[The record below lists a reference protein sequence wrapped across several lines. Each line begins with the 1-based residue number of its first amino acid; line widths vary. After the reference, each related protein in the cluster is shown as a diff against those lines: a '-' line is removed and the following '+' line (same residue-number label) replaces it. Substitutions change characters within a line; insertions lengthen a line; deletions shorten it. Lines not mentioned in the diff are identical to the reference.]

1 MCISSANPLIFKS
14 TIEEQNRIMYR
25 DPRTDVATMVG
36 ATIIAV
42 DKRTTLASEGR
53 SARTEGGQR
62 AARRASIA
70 RAAGWA
76 RRARPRAWAPR
87 APAWRARR
95 AAPSAA
101 ARCAREVATGAPCAR
116 APPSPLGG
124 TAIGRWLTLAPTELS
139 KGAGNTLA

>member
-1 MCISSANPLIFKS
+1 MQNIQTNMTGIQKKYKEFFIFCMCISSANPLIFKS

-76 RRARPRAWAPR
+76 RRARPRA
-87 APAWRARR
+87 
-95 AAPSAA
+95 
-101 ARCAREVATGAPCAR
+101 
-116 APPSPLGG
+116 
-124 TAIGRWLTLAPTELS
+124 
-139 KGAGNTLA
+139 